1 MAGLFFD
8 SFDHY
13 ATANIT
19 QKWTQ
24 IAGFPTV
31 SPAVTA
37 SVGRRSTNA
46 MRWASVFASAKSIY
60 KTVPASGA
68 IAIVGFS
75 FNQSSGSFTS
85 LQAGTSSDPNT
96 EGGTQSPGLLYIQEG
111 STTHVWFRLNSTGT
125 ISAFNGGSG
134 TALGTSSSGLSAGVT
149 SYLEFK
155 VTIDNSSGTIDV
167 LKDGVSILSLTSKDT
182 QNGGTATW
190 TQFAIG
196 HAAGNGVSGVTW
208 DYDDLYV
215 LDGSGSVNN
224 NFLGDIRV
232 DATYGNGA
240 GTNTGWTPS
249 TGSNYQTV
257 DETATNGD
265 TDYNSTSTVNAK
277 DSFAFPSAPVAGAV
291 IAAIQVNI
299 AARKTDA
306 GTSGIKPL
314 VRISGTDNLGVEQFA
329 SSSFS
334 YLRTVWD
341 QTPEGSPQTWT
352 DTIYD
357 AAEFGYEKST

>member
-13 ATANIT
+13 ATAEIT

-24 IAGFPTV
+24 IASGGGSAP
-31 SPAVTA
+31 SITA
-37 SVGRRSTNA
+37 SVGRRSTKA
-46 MRWASVFASAKSIY
+46 MRWSGIFYGRGVY
-60 KTVPASGA
+60 RTVPASGTT
-68 IAIVGFS
+68 AIVGFA
-75 FNQSSGSFTS
+75 FNQSAGSFTA
-85 LQAGTSSDPNT
+85 LQTGTSSDPSNDNS
-96 EGGTQSPGLLYIQEG
+96 GGQTPGLLYIMENN
-111 STTHVWFRLNSTGT
+111 TTHVWFRLNTTGT
-125 ISAFNGGSG
+125 ISAYNGGSG
-134 TALGTSSSGLSAGVT
+134 TALGTSSVALSAGVT

-196 HAAGNGVSGVTW
+196 HFGANGAVTVTW

-249 TGSNYQTV
+249 AGSNYQTV
-257 DETATNGD
+257 DEASTNGD

-306 GTSGIKPL
+306 GTSGIKAL
-314 VRISGTDNLGVEQFA
+314 ARISGTDNLGTEQFA
-329 SSSFS
+329 SSSYSF
-334 YLRTVWD
+334 LRTVWD